1 MTSPTLT
8 DINLEAF
15 SLISKY
21 ILNNKNLSED
31 DKNMIFN
38 KLLPSFPSQM
48 TYIYDLNLNPL
59 SINNSHVKSAF
70 LHSQSTLIDSSIEE
84 ILSLYKK
91 RRIKSNYNP
100 IKTKPISQINS
111 LTSKHF
117 PYKNQSS
124 FLNSISKKEYF
135 HLKTILGHLSLQDD
149 MLGPIPIYCVVS
161 IQKIDMFVTGDLNG

>member
-21 ILNNKNLSED
+21 ILNKNNLSED

-38 KLLPSFPSQM
+38 KLLPSFPSPL
-48 TYIYDLNLNPL
+48 TNIYDLNMNLLP
-59 SINNSHVKSAF
+59 INDSHVKSAC
-70 LHSQSTLIDSSIEE
+70 LHSQSMLIDTSIEE
-84 ILSLYKK
+84 ILRFYKK
-91 RRIKSNYNP
+91 KRIKTEYFP
-100 IKTKPISQINS
+100 KKTKQISQKNS
-111 LTSKHF
+111 LFSKDF
-117 PYKNQSS
+117 PLKNEFS
-124 FLNSISKKEYF
+124 FLNSISKKEFF

-161 IQKIDMFVTGDLNG
+161 IQRLDMFVTGDLNG